1 MSLQV
6 QNSIEAACSPFSCDL
21 IVQGSMALVEG
32 ASLTV
37 LPREAHGIVAP
48 VQPQGGVHGE
58 VVRGGDPR
66 WSDPPPEG
74 QGAKGQGLCHGEV
87 HSAGFILAHLP
98 ETAISVLLQV
108 RLCNARMHETIFMLT
123 SVVLTI
129 FALVATSHCTAQDKT
144 HE

>member
-1 MSLQV
+1 
-6 QNSIEAACSPFSCDL
+6 
-21 IVQGSMALVEG
+21 MALIEG

-37 LPREAHGIVAP
+37 LPREAHCIMTP

-58 VVRGGDPR
+58 VVRGGDPG

-98 ETAISVLLQV
+98 EQAISVLLQV
-108 RLCNARMHETIFMLT
+108 RLCNAGRYETAFVLTVFVLT
-123 SVVLTI
+123 SFVLII
-129 FALVATSHCTAQDKT
+129 FALVMTSRRTAPCK
-144 HE
+144 